1 MFAFKII
8 ASLAV
13 LLVAAVNA
21 SPANV
26 AARQEQGFSCYADGT
41 GPSRYHPC
49 NLNTTPPSCVCILN
63 GNPGG
68 PLASL

>member
-13 LLVAAVNA
+13 FFAAAVNA
-21 SPANV
+21 SPAV
-26 AARQEQGFSCYADGT
+26 ARQEQGFPCNYGGT
-41 GPSRYHPC
+41 VSPTDYHPC
-49 NLNTTPPSCVCILN
+49 NLNGTPPSCVCILN

-68 PLASL
+68 PLCLA